1 MALGI
6 LENPKNVY
14 FDDLVNLCTK
24 YFGQPRI
31 KGSHYIFK
39 MPWPGNPRIN
49 LQKDDHMAKPY
60 QVRDVKKAICK
71 FEEEDY
77 GKSN

>member
-1 MALGI
+1 
-6 LENPKNVY
+6 
-14 FDDLVNLCTK
+14 
-24 YFGQPRI
+24 
-31 KGSHYIFK
+31 

-60 QVRDVKKAICK
+60 QVRDVKKGICK